1 MALVKNK
8 NISLATPLMK
18 GDSSMYSRLPAVRHA
33 GLQHRSTGCL
43 ALHLHFDRDLESTE
57 QGIVLSSL
65 GAYVLQKKG
74 PTFSPDFHGAVVL
87 LRPLKKLPLG
97 QEDFKAVAKHFGYE
111 SPDGDLPF
119 LGHGQCPIA
128 EEADDNRPMFVGVIP
143 LLRQ

>member
-1 MALVKNK
+1 MLSK
-8 NISLATPLMK
+8 
-18 GDSSMYSRLPAVRHA
+18 LPAVCHA
-33 GLQHRSTGCL
+33 GLQHRSPGNL
-43 ALHLHFDRDLESTE
+43 ALHLHFDRDLDEE
-57 QGIVLSSL
+57 AQGVVLSSL

-119 LGHGQCPIA
+119 LGHGQCPIV
-128 EEADDNRPMFVGVIP
+128 EEADDNRPIYVSATP
-143 LLRQ
+143 LLKQ